1 MRTGQSSVEGML
13 KFTAV
18 MLVLLGLCWWQFDR
32 LLPLV
37 NDVSIRFQETAMF
50 DQIVEWVSE

>member
-1 MRTGQSSVEGML
+1 MQSGQSSVEGML
-13 KFTAV
+13 RFTAI

-32 LLPLV
+32 LLSLV
-37 NDVSIRFQETAMF
+37 NDVSIRLQETAMF